1 MTLPRIALLATGGT
15 IASRAATEG
24 GGYAVALSGEQLVAM
39 VPALETIAT
48 VAAIEQVAN
57 EDSSNISPDIWLRLA
72 ARTQHHLNQPDID
85 GVVIT
90 HGTDTMEET
99 AYFLDITVD
108 SEKPLVLVGAQRPAS
123 DADTDGP
130 RNLAGAFQV
139 AGSTDAWGM
148 GALVA
153 MNEEIF
159 AARDVAKMHTT
170 AVQAFSSA
178 AFGRLGT
185 VHHGDVRFHR
195 APLRRIQLPRPSALG
210 RVEIV
215 THYAGADG
223 AVLRALLTCGTR
235 PDGIVIAGSG
245 AGNVSEKMYA
255 AIVDAVAAGVTVVV
269 SSRILAGPVKGLN
282 VQPGSSLSLEQAGAL
297 LAREL
302 TAQKARIL
310 LMVSLANGYGPEKLR
325 ELMAG

>member
-1 MTLPRIALLATGGT
+1 MLPRIALLATGGLG
-15 IASRAATEG
+15 SDGAAG
-24 GGYAVALSGEQLVAM
+24 KGKGYAVALTGEQLVKM
-39 VPALETIAT
+39 VPALKKTAV

-57 EDSSNISPDIWLRLA
+57 EDSSNISPEIWLRLA
-72 ARTQHHLNQPDID
+72 ARAQHYLNEPDID
-85 GVVIT
+85 GAVIT

-99 AYFLDITVD
+99 AYFLDLTVD

-123 DADTDGP
+123 EADTDGP

-148 GALVA
+148 GVLVA
-153 MNEEIF
+153 MNEEIL
-159 AARDVAKMHTT
+159 AARDVTKTHTT
-170 AVQAFSSA
+170 AVQAFAGA

-185 VHHGDVRFHR
+185 VHHGEVRFHR
-195 APLRRIQLPRPSALG
+195 APLRRMQLPLPERLG

-235 PDGIVIAGSG
+235 PDGIVIAGTG
-245 AGNVSEKMYA
+245 AGNVSEKMYS
-255 AIVDAVAAGVTVVV
+255 AIADAIAAGVTVVV
-269 SSRILAGPVKGLN
+269 SSRIPAGPVKGLN

-302 TAQKARIL
+302 SPQKARIL
-310 LMVSLANGYGPEKLR
+310 LLTALANGCRPGKLR
-325 ELMAG
+325 ELLAG